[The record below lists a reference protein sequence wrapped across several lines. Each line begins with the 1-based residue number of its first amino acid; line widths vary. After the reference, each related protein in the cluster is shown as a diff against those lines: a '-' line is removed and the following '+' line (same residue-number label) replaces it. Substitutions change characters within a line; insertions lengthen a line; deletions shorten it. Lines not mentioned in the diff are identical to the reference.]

1 MSGLI
6 PASTTRLLNS
16 STVTKLGA
24 ENVHYVDLI
33 QLHLTDASGNDT
45 MLQYNTGPIDLV
57 VVTPTSGTTSYI
69 AQGDFINFGNLKETA
84 DLTVQSFDV
93 IFSAVDTTT
102 LSALVTSDAGLK
114 RLSGRQ
120 AVFYRVVLGDDY
132 TFSQNDVYMIF
143 DGTIDGYSIT
153 EDENTS
159 TLSITCSNNFAKF
172 DSINGV
178 KTNPA
183 SQQARYSWDKCFE
196 FASSMKKDIRWG
208 QP

>member
-1 MSGLI
+1 MSVV
-6 PASTTRLLNS
+6 PASTTRLINS
-16 STVTKLGA
+16 ATVTKLGR

-57 VVTPTSGTTSYI
+57 VNTPTSGTTLYV

-84 DLTVQSFDV
+84 DLSVQSFDV
-93 IFSAVDTTT
+93 LFSAVDTTT

-114 RLSGRQ
+114 RISGRQ

-132 TFSQNDVYMIF
+132 SFSSTDVYMIF

-172 DSINGV
+172 DSINGR

-183 SQQARYSWDKCFE
+183 SQNVRFPNDRGFE
-196 FASSMKKDIRWG
+196 FASALKQDIRWG

>member
-1 MSGLI
+1 MTVV
-6 PASTTRLLNS
+6 PASTTRQLAS
-16 STVTKLGA
+16 ATVTKLNA
-24 ENVHYVDLI
+24 ETVHYVDLI

-45 MLQYNTGPIDLV
+45 FVQYNTGPIDLV
-57 VVTPTSGTTSYI
+57 VNTPTSSVTSYI

-114 RLSGRQ
+114 RISGRQ
-120 AVFYRVVLGDDY
+120 AVFYRVVVGDDY
-132 TFSQNDVYMIF
+132 SFSANDVYMIF

-153 EDENTS
+153 EDENTA

-172 DSINGV
+172 DAINGV

-183 SQQARYSWDKCFE
+183 SQRARFPTDRGFE
-196 FASSMKKDIRWG
+196 FASALKQDIRWG

>member
-1 MSGLI
+1 MPFV
-6 PASTTRLLNS
+6 PASTSRQLAS
-16 STVTKLGA
+16 SAITKLSA
-24 ENVHYVDLI
+24 DTVHYVDLI
-33 QLHLTDASGNDT
+33 QLHLTDANGNDT
-45 MLQYNTGPIDLV
+45 TLQYNTGPIDLT
-57 VVTPTSGTTSYI
+57 VVTPTSGTTLYL

-132 TFSQNDVYMIF
+132 TFSQTEDVYMIF

-153 EDENTS
+153 EDENS
-159 TLSITCSNNFAKF
+159 ATLAITCSNNFAKF
-172 DSINGV
+172 DDINGMR
-178 KTNPA
+178 TNPA
-183 SQQARYSWDKCFE
+183 SLQVRNPGDRGFE
-196 FASSMKKDIRWG
+196 FSSSLRQDIRWG